1 MLYGKCK
8 RKSHIQN
15 LKYHLLMYLA
25 LILKL
30 RMKVIPH
37 ARKGEPEPLI
47 HEFKLY
53 TDLSQLVH
61 SEDTDASVSTEENP
75 TKFEMKK

>member
-1 MLYGKCK
+1 
-8 RKSHIQN
+8 
-15 LKYHLLMYLA
+15 
-25 LILKL
+25 
-30 RMKVIPH
+30 MKVIPH

-75 TKFEMKK
+75 TKFEMKKWAF